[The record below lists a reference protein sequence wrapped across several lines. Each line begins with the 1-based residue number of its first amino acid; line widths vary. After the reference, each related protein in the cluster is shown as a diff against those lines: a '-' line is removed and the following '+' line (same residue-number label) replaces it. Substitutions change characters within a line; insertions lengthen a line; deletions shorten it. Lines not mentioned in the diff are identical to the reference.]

1 MLFAAVG
8 LVLLIACANVAHL
21 LLARATSREKEV
33 ALRAALGASRSRMIR
48 QLMTESLLFSIAGGA
63 GGVLLANWMIAIFK
77 QLGAASI
84 PRVQNIELDVRVVL
98 FAALLSVMTAIVF
111 GLAPALK
118 LSRPSLTHALRE
130 SERGSTAGRA
140 SRRLRS
146 VLIASEI
153 ALAVTLLVGAGLL
166 IRSFT
171 TLRAVDPGFAPD
183 HLASFVVSVTGTPEG
198 ASGRRFAFYADLLDR
213 LRALPG
219 VESAGAINHVPLVGD
234 IWGFP
239 FRVEGR
245 PEPAPGQVPTAAYR
259 VVLPGYFH
267 AMKLPL
273 MAGRDFTDADRD
285 GAPDVVIVNQY
296 LAETYFPGTSAIGK
310 RIRVGGR
317 AERDWRTIIGVARH
331 AVRSDWQ
338 DTAEEEMYLPLLQVA
353 DFRDN
358 PSPAVG
364 YFSYVVRTTG
374 DPAASMPAIRAT
386 VRALSASAPISDAV
400 VMTDVVREATRGAR
414 FVLVLLGVFA
424 GIAWLL
430 AAVGIYGVMSYGVAM
445 RRHEIGIRLALGAP
459 RARIVGWIV
468 GEGLIVTAIGVV
480 AGIVCAL
487 LAGGA
492 MSSLLFGVT
501 ATDVPAFAGAI
512 LALVAAAVLSSYL
525 PARRASAIDPR
536 RELR

>member
-1 MLFAAVG
+1 
-8 LVLLIACANVAHL
+8 VL
-21 LLARATSREKEV
+21 S
-33 ALRAALGASRSRMIR
+33 
-48 QLMTESLLFSIAGGA
+48 
-63 GGVLLANWMIAIFK
+63 
-77 QLGAASI
+77 
-84 PRVQNIELDVRVVL
+84 
-98 FAALLSVMTAIVF
+98 AALLSVITAIVF

-118 LSRPSLTHALRE
+118 LSRPTLTHALRE
-130 SERGSTAGRA
+130 SERGSTGGRG
-140 SRRLRS
+140 SRRLRG

-153 ALAVTLLVGAGLL
+153 ALAITLLVGAGLL
-166 IRSFT
+166 MRSFT
-171 TLRAVDPGFAPD
+171 ALRAVDPGFAPD

-198 ASGRRFAFYADLLDR
+198 SPGRRFGFYTELLDR
-213 LRALPG
+213 VRALPG
-219 VESAGAINHVPLVGD
+219 VESAAAINHVPLIGD

-239 FRVEGR
+239 FRVEGK
-245 PEPAPGQVPTAAYR
+245 PEPAPGEVPTAAYR

-267 AMKLPL
+267 AMRLPL
-273 MAGRDFTDADRD
+273 VAGRDFTDADRD

-296 LAETYFPGTSAIGK
+296 LAETYFPGTNAIGK

-317 AERDWRTIIGVARH
+317 TERGWRTIVGVTRH
-331 AVRSDWQ
+331 VVRSDWQ
-338 DTAEEEMYLPLLQVA
+338 DTAEEEMYLPLLQIS
-353 DFRDN
+353 DFRES

-430 AAVGIYGVMSYGVAM
+430 AAVGIYGVMSYGVAL
-445 RRHEIGIRLALGAP
+445 RRREIGIRLALGAP

-468 GEGLIVTAIGVV
+468 GEGMIVTAIGVV
-480 AGIVCAL
+480 AGVVCAL
-487 LAGGA
+487 LAGGV

-501 ATDVPAFAGAI
+501 ARDAPAYAGAI
-512 LALVAAAVLSSYL
+512 LTLVAAAGLATYL
-525 PARRASAIDPR
+525 PARRASAIDPQ